1 MKANKIFQ
9 EKVDQ
14 IYAQIGYTIMQ
25 KKQLE
30 QQLEEQDLNLK
41 DLEFKLKALVL
52 SKPHIEQVE
61 RDLIQEQSL
70 EDSNSGWKDKEV

>member
-14 IYAQIGYTIMQ
+14 LYAQIGYTIMQ

-30 QQLEEQDLNLK
+30 QQLEEQELNLK
-41 DLEFKLKALVL
+41 DL
-52 SKPHIEQVE
+52 
-61 RDLIQEQSL
+61 
-70 EDSNSGWKDKEV
+70 